1 MKGIDTMKKEKI
13 KEINKNGMSISLS
26 LQDGLLYVI
35 KSTTKDGESIN
46 HAWDLDTAME
56 LFDKI
61 FERHNVKRGH

>member
-1 MKGIDTMKKEKI
+1 MSKVQKI

-35 KSTTKDGESIN
+35 KSTTKDGESVN

-61 FERHNVKRGH
+61 FESHNVKRGH